1 MAAPAV
7 RGLMGARR
15 RLVTTRLLLPP
26 LLVMALVCGG
36 NLVILLASVVVRA
49 ASGPV
54 LAPVAGIDNFR
65 VVDQRVW
72 RGANPSAAGWRALAA
87 RGVRTVVDLRAE
99 ADEAERALPPQ
110 LGMTVVAVPVGD
122 GQAPSPAAVARALA
136 AIDAAPGRVFVHCSA
151 GVGRSGSIVAA
162 YLVGSGQA
170 TTSEALLRS
179 LAVGPP
185 SLEQLAF
192 MAGLNRERMVGRPA
206 WPLVAV
212 SRLLDGPRVLW
223 GHLA

>member
-1 MAAPAV
+1 
-7 RGLMGARR
+7 MGARR

-26 LLVMALVCGG
+26 LLAVALVCGG
-36 NLVILLASVVVRA
+36 NLVILLASGVARA
-49 ASGPV
+49 ASGPAV
-54 LAPVAGIDNFR
+54 APVAGIDKFR

-72 RGANPSAAGWRALAA
+72 RGANPSPAGWRALAA
-87 RGVRTVVDLRAE
+87 HGVRTVVDLRAE
-99 ADEAERALPPQ
+99 ADEAERALPAR

-136 AIDAAPGRVFVHCSA
+136 AIDAASGRVFLHCSA

-162 YLVGSGQA
+162 YLVRSGQA
-170 TTSEALLRS
+170 TAGKALLGS

-192 MAGLNRERMVGRPA
+192 MAGLNREGVVGRPA

-223 GHLA
+223 GRLA